1 MTTTMTAKD
10 NNYDDE
16 DDNDDDRV
24 ANCQFFYTEQN
35 CWTKFY
41 PKFVKLRVGDNFFS
55 SNNVW
60 EALLEM

>member
-1 MTTTMTAKD
+1 MTTIMTAED

-35 CWTKFY
+35 C
-41 PKFVKLRVGDNFFS
+41 
-55 SNNVW
+55 
-60 EALLEM
+60 

>member
-16 DDNDDDRV
+16 DDNDGDRV

-35 CWTKFY
+35 
-41 PKFVKLRVGDNFFS
+41 R
-55 SNNVW
+55 
-60 EALLEM
+60 